1 MIIKIILG
9 ILLYLLIGVG
19 VLNIMLWH
27 DRNVGE
33 FDEWITDDVIK
44 FSVVLLVP
52 ISLMWVLMWLFYKAV
67 LALINFT
74 QTIIVA
80 AVYMIKAAFKN
91 GGSDERDQM

>member
-27 DRNVGE
+27 DRNAE
-33 FDEWITDDVIK
+33 DFDEWITDDVMK
-44 FSVVLLVP
+44 FFVVLLMP
-52 ISLMWVLMWLFYKAV
+52 ISLMWALMWLFYKAV
-67 LALINFT
+67 IAFINFT

-80 AVYMIKAAFKN
+80 AVYMIKAALK
-91 GGSDERDQM
+91 GGGADGDQKD